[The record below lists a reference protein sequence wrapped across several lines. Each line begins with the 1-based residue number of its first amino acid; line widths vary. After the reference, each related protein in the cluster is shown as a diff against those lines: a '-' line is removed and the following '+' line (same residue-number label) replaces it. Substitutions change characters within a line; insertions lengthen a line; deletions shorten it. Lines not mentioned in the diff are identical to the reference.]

1 MNQVGIRI
9 RKLREARGLNQES
22 LAQELGLKQSSYGR
36 LEKNDERLTVP
47 KLLIIAEVLKVPV
60 AVLFGEKTGNNINEN
75 KGDNAQAQIG
85 TIIQQD
91 KEYIASL
98 KDEIMFCRK
107 IIEKLTQT
115 DKQLPHQ
122 LDQLFDGH

>member
-1 MNQVGIRI
+1 MDKIGARI
-9 RKLREARGLNQES
+9 RKLREERGIKQEYM
-22 LAQELGLKQSSYGR
+22 ANEIGITQSSYGR

-91 KEYIASL
+91 KEYVSSL
-98 KDEIMFCRK
+98 KDEIMFYRK
-107 IIEKLTQT
+107 IIEQLTLT
-115 DKQLPHQ
+115 DKQLPSCQ
-122 LDQLFDGH
+122 P